1 MFVLIFLSP
10 LVPLSIFFF
19 LISCFPSPPRAR
31 QQDIPQAA
39 AQDEIRVPFTFLP
52 PLVASPLQLSF
63 LLRLLTRLLGQHLPT
78 QTPPCSSH
86 TPPFLRI
93 TYY

>member
-10 LVPLSIFFF
+10 LVPLSIFFSYLVF
-19 LISCFPSPPRAR
+19 SFTASRSTTRHPSSCGTRRDTRSIHIPS
-31 QQDIPQAA
+31 
-39 AQDEIRVPFTFLP
+39 